1 MEVQVILEWIL
12 YVSAGIAAIAF
23 LILVIFLSKALQSLQ
38 VTLDSI
44 SKTLNGLERQME
56 GVTRETTL
64 LLHKTNALA
73 EDIQKKSES
82 LGSVVDSVKDVG
94 VTVQKFNSSLQTIT
108 NSVNFAVEQNKD
120 KVSQVI
126 QWGNV
131 LLEMKD
137 RWTHRKKDKAVEG
150 KGESEKGRERSYY

>member
-1 MEVQVILEWIL
+1 MEWIL
-12 YVSAGIAAIAF
+12 YVSAGVAAIAF

-44 SKTLNGLERQME
+44 SKTLNGLERQLD
-56 GVTRETTL
+56 GVTRETTD

-94 VTVQKFNSSLQTIT
+94 VTIQKFNSSLQTIT
-108 NSVNFAVEQNKD
+108 NSVNHAVEQNKD
-120 KVSQVI
+120 KVSQVL
-126 QWGNV
+126 QWSNV

-137 RWTHRKKDKAVEG
+137 RWTHRKNQKTVGEEG
-150 KGESEKGRERSYY
+150 ITEKGRRERGYY